1 MSKMVLKLTTSFSLY
16 SSHSKNSY
24 SIDDSL
30 GCFYTKY
37 NRNNILKQ
45 AKNTNDSSNNKA
57 KNSETNSKWN
67 MISIKSSSNNSH
79 LSLNSSTI
87 QIRNKD
93 KDRDRDSIVHKRQN
107 RSIEVSQRVKTSNTE
122 NIELVLEM
130 KREKYKRQQ
139 ELYEATQRKKQIRNQ
154 IIKNSKEKIKNK
166 ITEKACLSKKQRLET
181 EGIIQVNKRKR
192 FMLIKGMHDD
202 IHCYRVNNKIKNR
215 KELIAQKDKIKQMLF
230 EKIMN
235 EEQVNKQFKN
245 KINEY
250 NKIIVNRIKVN
261 GINNVK

>member
-1 MSKMVLKLTTSFSLY
+1 MVLKLTTSFSLY

-30 GCFYTKY
+30 GCFYTQY
-37 NRNNILKQ
+37 NRNKILKQ
-45 AKNTNDSSNNKA
+45 AKNTNDLSNNKA
-57 KNSETNSKWN
+57 KKCETNSKWN
-67 MISIKSSSNNSH
+67 MISIKSSSNNSK

-93 KDRDRDSIVHKRQN
+93 KGSIDNKRQN
-107 RSIEVSQRVKTSNTE
+107 RSIEVSQRVKTSSTE
-122 NIELVLEM
+122 NIELVLKM
-130 KREKYKRQQ
+130 KREKDKRQQ
-139 ELYEATQRKKQIRNQ
+139 ELYEATQRKKQMRNQ
-154 IIKNSKEKIKNK
+154 IIKNSKEEIKNK
-166 ITEKACLSKKQRLET
+166 ITERACLSKKPRLET
-181 EGIIQVNKRKR
+181 ERIIQVNKRKR

-202 IHCYRVNNKIKNR
+202 IHSYRVNDEIKNR

-250 NKIIVNRIKVN
+250 NKIMVNRIKVN